1 MNIIVLV
8 KQVPDTTEMSVD
20 RETGTLIRAGVP
32 TICNPDD
39 LAAVEEALKLKDQ
52 YGAHVRVLSMGPKQ
66 AEPMLKG
73 LRGMGVDEAT
83 LISDRAFAGS
93 DTWATSNTL
102 AKAIALYPYDLII
115 AGRQAIDGDT
125 AQVGPQT
132 AEKLGL
138 PQITLVKR
146 IDACENGVLRV
157 IKDYED
163 FSEELEVD
171 LPALITCVAGNN
183 TPRYGQ
189 VDLMW
194 ESFLAPID
202 QVSNEML
209 NLDKDHTGLSGSP
222 TLVKKTF
229 PRTLTTN
236 HEVKTVSPSEA
247 AEIIAAYLEPYMQK
261 GGK

>member
-20 RETGTLIRAGVP
+20 KETGTLIRTGVP

-39 LAAVEEALKLKDQ
+39 LAAVEEALKLKDR
-52 YGAHVRVLSMGPKQ
+52 YNAHIRVLSMGPRQ
-66 AEPMLKG
+66 AGSLLRE
-73 LRGMGVDEAT
+73 LRGMGVDEIT

-102 AKAIALYPYDLII
+102 AKAIKQFPYDLII

-132 AEKLGL
+132 AEKLDI
-138 PQITLVKR
+138 PQITLVTEIQGIQQGMLTVTK
-146 IDACENGVLRV
+146 A
-157 IKDYED
+157 YEEH
-163 FSEELEVD
+163 SEVLEVD

-183 TPRYGQ
+183 KPRYARA
-189 VDLMW
+189 DLLW
-194 ESFLAPID
+194 DSFLAPVDTLTND
-202 QVSNEML
+202 QL
-209 NLDKDHTGLSGSP
+209 NLDRDHTGLSGSP

-229 PRTLTTN
+229 PRQLTSN
-236 HEVKTVSPSEA
+236 HEVKTVSPAEA
-247 AEIIAAYLEPYMQK
+247 AEAVASLLAPYLKK
-261 GGK
+261 GGN